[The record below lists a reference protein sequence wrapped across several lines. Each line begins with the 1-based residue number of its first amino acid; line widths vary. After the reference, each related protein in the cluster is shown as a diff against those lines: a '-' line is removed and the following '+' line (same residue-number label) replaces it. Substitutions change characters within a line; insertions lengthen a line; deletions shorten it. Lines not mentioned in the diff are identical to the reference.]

1 MIEMNVNNVYFF
13 YQNNMS
19 PPLSSPVSRSQKKY
33 AALLHQT
40 CRHLCL
46 YISVD
51 GYTDETVHCTL
62 HKKNQILSTVFVG
75 DHNILLNKFEHE
87 VKE

>member
-13 YQNNMS
+13 IKIIILHLF
-19 PPLSSPVSRSQKKY
+19 PRLSLAHKKKY
-33 AALLHQT
+33 VALLHQT

-51 GYTDETVHCTL
+51 SYTDETVHPT
-62 HKKNQILSTVFVG
+62 KKKQILSTVFVG
-75 DHNILLNKFEHE
+75 DHKILLNQFEHE